1 MVSDSIEDNVCLAA
15 VDMTQGRLGF
25 LSPRRRREVS
35 NRVVKKFD
43 VKTKGITQVI
53 SGLSGGN
60 RQKVNLGR
68 WMIQD
73 KEVLILDCPTRGVDV
88 GVKSYIYRSMMEA
101 KKQGVAMIVVSDELP
116 ELIGMADT
124 LMVMKAGRLAA
135 VMKRSEV
142 FTEEKIIEVML

>member
-1 MVSDSIEDNVCLAA
+1 M
-15 VDMTQGRLGF
+15 
-25 LSPRRRREVS
+25 
-35 NRVVKKFD
+35 
-43 VKTKGITQVI
+43 
-53 SGLSGGN
+53 
-60 RQKVNLGR
+60 NLGR

-88 GVKSYIYRSMMEA
+88 GVKSYIYRSMLEA

-124 LMVMKAGRLAA
+124 LMVMKAGKLAA